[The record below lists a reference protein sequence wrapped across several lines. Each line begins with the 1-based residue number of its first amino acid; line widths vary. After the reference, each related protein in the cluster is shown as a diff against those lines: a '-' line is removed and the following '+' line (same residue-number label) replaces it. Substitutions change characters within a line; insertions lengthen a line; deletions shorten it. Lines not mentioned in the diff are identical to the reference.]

1 MDRVFD
7 STEEEPTEKQD
18 RIYFKLKSDRT
29 MKIFKH
35 DKKPLFELF
44 RPQKESEKKKKLF
57 ESGNEEMTSFQDQFS
72 KSKDV
77 KDTFFEVDG
86 TWWWQDA
93 APLPQGKVKLET
105 RELDKKN
112 NKKEMIRHDIRCDWG
127 VLDGYAARFRRGK
140 IYKYKMTEA
149 GIPIGTYAVGSF
161 SIKVSPHRPLVSK
174 DFMAFQ

>member
-1 MDRVFD
+1 M
-7 STEEEPTEKQD
+7 S
-18 RIYFKLKSDRT
+18 
-29 MKIFKH
+29 
-35 DKKPLFELF
+35 
-44 RPQKESEKKKKLF
+44 
-57 ESGNEEMTSFQDQFS
+57 SFQDQFS

-105 RELDKKN
+105 RELDKKD

-149 GIPIGTYAVGSF
+149 GIPVGTYAVGSF
-161 SIKVSPHRPLVSK
+161 SIKVSPHRPLISK
-174 DFMAFQ
+174 DYMAFQ